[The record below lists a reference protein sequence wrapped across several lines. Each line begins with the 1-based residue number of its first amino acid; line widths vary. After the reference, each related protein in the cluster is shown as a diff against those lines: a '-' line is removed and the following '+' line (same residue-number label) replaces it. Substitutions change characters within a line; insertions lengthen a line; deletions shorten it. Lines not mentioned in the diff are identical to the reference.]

1 MDIRTHILIGCLSA
15 LMLAGCQ
22 SAYYGTME
30 KLGYHKREILSNR
43 VEEARDS
50 QEAAKEQFASALEA
64 FRGLVQFDGGEL
76 EDRYATLNRAYERSK
91 KRADAVSQRIEAV
104 EQVARA
110 LFLEWEAE
118 LDDYTNAEL
127 RRLSEEQLA
136 TTEAEYDGLLRAMK
150 RAESKMPPVLNAL
163 KDQVLFL
170 KHNLNARAI
179 ASLQGELGNVESNVA
194 TLITEMETAI
204 AEANDFITQMK

>member
-1 MDIRTHILIGCLSA
+1 MDIRTHFLIGCLST

-30 KLGYHKREILSNR
+30 KLGYHKREILSDR
-43 VEEARDS
+43 VEAARDS
-50 QEAAKEQFASALEA
+50 QEAAKAQFASALEA

-136 TTEAEYDGLLRAMK
+136 TTEAEYDGLLRALK

-194 TLITEMETAI
+194 ALITDMEAAI